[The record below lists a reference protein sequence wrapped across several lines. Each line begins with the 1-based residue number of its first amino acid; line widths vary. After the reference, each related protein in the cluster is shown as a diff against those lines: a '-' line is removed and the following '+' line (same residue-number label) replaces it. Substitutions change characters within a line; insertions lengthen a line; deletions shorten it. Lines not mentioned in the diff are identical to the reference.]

1 MGVFAYSPD
10 ELLGTVE
17 SVDTSTVI
25 IKVENDDKLRGL
37 QVNHLISIQ
46 SSKVGQHLIGL
57 VSKIIRKSAYS
68 DPAADT
74 ISELGFNIIK
84 VILIGTHFDRDGDKE
99 NVFRRSLA
107 TIPTINAEC
116 HLIHGDRLK
125 QFMQAISSIP
135 EGEDAVSLQIGHYSI
150 DEDATAWLNGNKL
163 FQRHAVIVGST
174 GSGKSWCVAKIL
186 EQVASLKSADAI
198 LFDIHGEYSP
208 LQGENFSHF
217 KVAGP
222 NDNICDGILFLP
234 YLLLTYEEM
243 LSLMLDRSDSN
254 APNQAMMFSN
264 AVIDGKKSF
273 LHSIGNLE
281 MEANITLDSPVPYC
295 LDALLGSLKE
305 KDTEMVPG
313 ARGEKQGPYNG
324 KLTRFIQRLETKQ
337 KDKRLNFM
345 FSTEESLLSYTY
357 MGDLC
362 EKLRFGRCF
371 RRAAHPF
378 DTAEGK
384 LTAPENA
391 PRMEKRTI
399 HRFFIPS
406 GAHYNCFQRIFAVSV
421 FGGIPR
427 ACSRWPCGKPC

>member
-1 MGVFAYSPD
+1 
-10 ELLGTVE
+10 
-17 SVDTSTVI
+17 
-25 IKVENDDKLRGL
+25 
-37 QVNHLISIQ
+37 
-46 SSKVGQHLIGL
+46 
-57 VSKIIRKSAYS
+57 
-68 DPAADT
+68 
-74 ISELGFNIIK
+74 
-84 VILIGTHFDRDGDKE
+84 
-99 NVFRRSLA
+99 
-107 TIPTINAEC
+107 
-116 HLIHGDRLK
+116 
-125 QFMQAISSIP
+125 
-135 EGEDAVSLQIGHYSI
+135 
-150 DEDATAWLNGNKL
+150 
-163 FQRHAVIVGST
+163 
-174 GSGKSWCVAKIL
+174 
-186 EQVASLKSADAI
+186 
-198 LFDIHGEYSP
+198 
-208 LQGENFSHF
+208 
-217 KVAGP
+217 
-222 NDNICDGILFLP
+222 
-234 YLLLTYEEM
+234 
-243 LSLMLDRSDSN
+243 
-254 APNQAMMFSN
+254 
-264 AVIDGKKSF
+264 
-273 LHSIGNLE
+273 

-406 GAHYNCFQRIFAVSV
+406 GAHYNCFQRIFAVSL